1 MARSDIFKL
10 PKQWSLLA
18 ELPDELVVAPAFF
31 NEDWRK
37 AKAGQLF
44 SAKVFSLGLL
54 PSSLFLSLRLAKL
67 ATSLTKI
74 ISRMRTVN
82 FAP

>member
-1 MARSDIFKL
+1 MARSDILKL
-10 PKQWSLLA
+10 SKHWSLLA
-18 ELPDELVVAPAFF
+18 ELSDELVVAPAFF
-31 NEDWRK
+31 NEDWPK
-37 AKAGQLF
+37 ANAGQVF

-54 PSSLFLSLRLAKL
+54 PSSPFLCPRLAKL
-67 ATSLTKI
+67 ATSLTII